1 MVSFWVPYEW
11 FSLCT
16 LWSVTLCCLMNDSP
30 CVPYGTAALCCLMND
45 SPYVPYGTAA
55 LCYLMGY
62 FPFAPYDTAALCDPY
77 ETVFLMSLW

>member
-1 MVSFWVPYEW
+1 MVSFLVPYEW

-30 CVPYGTAALCCLMND
+30 CVPYGTAALC
-45 SPYVPYGTAA
+45 
-55 LCYLMGY
+55 YLMGY
-62 FPFAPYDTAALCDPY
+62 FPYVPYETAAHCDPY

>member
-30 CVPYGTAALCCLMND
+30 
-45 SPYVPYGTAA
+45 YVPYGTAA

-62 FPFAPYDTAALCDPY
+62 FPYVPYETAAHCDPY

>member
-30 CVPYGTAALCCLMND
+30 
-45 SPYVPYGTAA
+45 YVPYGTVA

-77 ETVFLMSLW
+77 ETVFLMPLW

>member
-1 MVSFWVPYEW
+1 MVSFLVPYEW

-16 LWSVTLCCLMNDSP
+16 LWSVT
-30 CVPYGTAALCCLMND
+30 LCCLMND

-62 FPFAPYDTAALCDPY
+62 FPFAPYDTAAHCDPY

>member
-16 LWSVTLCCLMNDSP
+16 LWSVT
-30 CVPYGTAALCCLMND
+30 LCCLMND

-62 FPFAPYDTAALCDPY
+62 FPFAPYDTAAHCDPY

>member
-1 MVSFWVPYEW
+1 MQKF
-11 FSLCT
+11 
-16 LWSVTLCCLMNDSP
+16 

-62 FPFAPYDTAALCDPY
+62 FPFAPYDTAAHCDPY

>member
-16 LWSVTLCCLMNDSP
+16 LWSVT
-30 CVPYGTAALCCLMND
+30 LCCLMND

-62 FPFAPYDTAALCDPY
+62 FPFAPYDTAAHCDPY
-77 ETVFLMSLW
+77 ETVFLMPLW

>member
-1 MVSFWVPYEW
+1 MVSFLVPYEW

-30 CVPYGTAALCCLMND
+30 CVL
-45 SPYVPYGTAA
+45 YGTAA

-62 FPFAPYDTAALCDPY
+62 FPYVPCETAIQCDPY

>member
-16 LWSVTLCCLMNDSP
+16 LWSVTLCCLMNDF
-30 CVPYGTAALCCLMND
+30 
-45 SPYVPYGTAA
+45 PYVPYGTAA

-62 FPFAPYDTAALCDPY
+62 FPYVPYETAAHCDPY
-77 ETVFLMSLW
+77 ETVFLMSFW

>member
-30 CVPYGTAALCCLMND
+30 
-45 SPYVPYGTAA
+45 YVPYGTAA

-62 FPFAPYDTAALCDPY
+62 FPYVPYETAIQCDPY

>member
-30 CVPYGTAALCCLMND
+30 
-45 SPYVPYGTAA
+45 YVPYGTAA

-62 FPFAPYDTAALCDPY
+62 FPYVPYETAIQCDPY
-77 ETVFLMSLW
+77 KTVFLMSLW

>member
-1 MVSFWVPYEW
+1 MVSFLVPYEW

-16 LWSVTLCCLMNDSP
+16 LWSVT
-30 CVPYGTAALCCLMND
+30 LCCLMND

-62 FPFAPYDTAALCDPY
+62 FPYVPYETAAHCDPY

>member
-1 MVSFWVPYEW
+1 MVSFLVPYEW

-16 LWSVTLCCLMNDSP
+16 LWSVT
-30 CVPYGTAALCCLMND
+30 LCCLMND

-62 FPFAPYDTAALCDPY
+62 FPYVPCETAIQCDPY

>member
-1 MVSFWVPYEW
+1 MVSFWVSYEW

-16 LWSVTLCCLMNDSP
+16 LWSVT
-30 CVPYGTAALCCLMND
+30 LCCLMND

-62 FPFAPYDTAALCDPY
+62 FPYVPCETAIQCDPY

>member
-16 LWSVTLCCLMNDSP
+16 LWSVT
-30 CVPYGTAALCCLMND
+30 LCCLMND

>member
-1 MVSFWVPYEW
+1 MVSFLVPYEW

-30 CVPYGTAALCCLMND
+30 CVPYGTAALC
-45 SPYVPYGTAA
+45 
-55 LCYLMGY
+55 YLMGY
-62 FPFAPYDTAALCDPY
+62 FPYVPCETAIQCDPY